1 MGDISRFPSAAEL
14 RVIAALKSMDD
25 DLFEN
30 FCIVTGQSEGF
41 FYFHPGN
48 SSEETIVITEQHNH
62 LIKRELEKRHGK

>member
-1 MGDISRFPSAAEL
+1 MGNISKFPSAAEL

-25 DLFEN
+25 ELFVT
-30 FCIVTGQSEGF
+30 FCEVTGRSKGF

-48 SSEETIVITEQHNH
+48 SSEEAIVITEQHNH